1 MEGQSLAAQVE
12 TIVRELA
19 AAGGL
24 AAGELLV
31 FGVSTSEVLGRRIGT
46 SGTPEAAEGIFAG
59 MEAARR
65 DLGFIPVFQ
74 CCEHLNR
81 ALVLERSAARQYG
94 LEIVSAVPV
103 PGAGGSMAA
112 YAYRHLQ
119 DACLVESVKAH
130 AGIDIGDTLIGMH
143 LRHVAVPIRPS
154 VRQVGAAHVTMA
166 MTRPKLIGGARA
178 VYKLEEAVEPGHP
191 ERTDRPEDAPSNRD
205 AGSCD

>member
-1 MEGQSLAAQVE
+1 MERQTLAAQVE

-19 AAGGL
+19 AAGNL

-46 SGTPEAAEGIFAG
+46 SGTLEAAEGIFAG

-119 DACLVESVKAH
+119 DACLVETVKAH
-130 AGIDIGDTLIGMH
+130 AGIDIGDTLIGMQ
-143 LRHVAVPIRPS
+143 LRPVAVPVRPS
-154 VRQVGAAHVTMA
+154 VRTVGEAHVTMA

-178 VYKLEEAVEPGHP
+178 VYKLEEESGAELPQRPKAAAVESDG
-191 ERTDRPEDAPSNRD
+191 
-205 AGSCD
+205 GSCD